1 MPAPSAPMG
10 VKVPA
15 GGPGHASPPA
25 AFEAEPPRLTTCL
38 NMTPVDYPD
47 GTTGA
52 PEFPAHELD
61 LTDATSI
68 EQILAHIDAR
78 IHAPLDD
85 VWAGPPGTDGEH
97 EWVDDP
103 AEEAWAKAL
112 SEAMFGQRYGGPGQ
126 CYFGDS
132 KWDSFIFSRM
142 QKTSIDYMS
151 QKVWGVRK
159 KATAPATWLE
169 VQIFEKQIEKD
180 GRRIESAM
188 EDNDDP
194 AISICCA
201 CEHNATYGTIMRGFT
216 LEQHMNGAGWAAGQN
231 PGRPIFDAGQFAGGK
246 WYPTKEATLDV
257 AAGLEKTPPIGPGT
271 IYCYNPFG
279 DNKMVTGFVPI
290 GWIETDAHG
299 APAIKAQFREKTLN
313 DITERKSQYGTPK
326 RQVDDPTEQ
335 LTKVEELNFTPSTP
349 TSESDAANMLVGVP
363 LPATGQRKGSHIFF
377 VLRVSK
383 DKKRIQKFDTSNGHP
398 LDRHVGDT
406 VMDPLGKEGIYDG
419 ISLTAAPPGNV
430 FCGMGVLPRAPV
442 ALDTMADHIRRA
454 RPISLM
460 RLVIA
465 ERRPG
470 PELSDR
476 HVLFVSKLMR
486 MYDDDGQNF
495 WVSKC
500 AWSLRNTPG
509 FTSLQP
515 WWIIYIPRMEL
526 ARMMWTKGARSRK
539 LSEMARDVSVIRRM
553 RFDKEQAKKTKKD
566 PPPAPGLRYGEDYVA
581 QIVLTND
588 DRGGALYWSRA
599 RSELSFGVT
608 NEQIQGN
615 PLPNA
620 IKDSVAPV
628 ARQGRDPKLEVPWN
642 GERFDD
648 RYSDID
654 ITIPSLFRDGEDTR
668 SASEHDAEPIAT
680 DDDHAEELR
689 MSMIDD
695 EPRTPGEVELA

>member
-1 MPAPSAPMG
+1 MG

-85 VWAGPPGTDGEH
+85 AWAGPPGTDGED

-151 QKVWGVRK
+151 QDVWGLRK

-169 VQIFEKQIEKD
+169 VQIFKKQLEKRNTD
-180 GRRIESAM
+180 LVAM
-188 EDNDDP
+188 MTDNDDP

-201 CEHNATYGTIMRGFT
+201 CEHNATYGTITRGFT
-216 LEQHMNGAGWAAGQN
+216 LEQHMNGACWAAGQN
-231 PGRPIFDAGQFAGGK
+231 PGRPIFDAQQFPGGR

-279 DNKMVTGFVPI
+279 DNKMVTGYVPI
-290 GWIETDAHG
+290 AWVVTDAQGRPTVDQKH
-299 APAIKAQFREKTLN
+299 ADHVLN
-313 DITERKSQYGTPK
+313 DLPEKHSKHDAPK
-326 RQVDDPTEQ
+326 RMVTSSADQQSKIDT
-335 LTKVEELNFTPSTP
+335 LLYSPSAP
-349 TSESDAANMLVGVP
+349 TSEAEAENMYVGVT

-383 DKKRIQKFDTSNGHP
+383 DEKRIQKFDTSNGYP
-398 LDRHVGDT
+398 LDKHAGDT

-419 ISLTAAPPGNV
+419 ISLTTAPPGNV
-430 FCGMGVLPRAPV
+430 FCGMGVLPEAPV
-442 ALDTMADHIRRA
+442 ALDVMAAHIRRA
-454 RPISLM
+454 RPIGLM

-470 PELSDR
+470 RELSDR

-486 MYDDDGQNF
+486 MYDDKDQNF

-509 FTSLQP
+509 FTSIQP

-553 RFDKEQAKKTKKD
+553 KFDREQAKKTKKD

-620 IKDSVAPV
+620 IKDSVTPV

-654 ITIPSLFRDGEDTR
+654 IAIPSLFRDGEDTR
-668 SASEHDAEPIAT
+668 TAAEQDSMPIAT
-680 DDDHAEELR
+680 DDEHANALR
-689 MSMIDD
+689 VCMIDD
-695 EPRTPGEVELA
+695 EPKEPGIVELV

>member
-1 MPAPSAPMG
+1 
-10 VKVPA
+10 
-15 GGPGHASPPA
+15 
-25 AFEAEPPRLTTCL
+25 
-38 NMTPVDYPD
+38 
-47 GTTGA
+47 
-52 PEFPAHELD
+52 
-61 LTDATSI
+61 
-68 EQILAHIDAR
+68 
-78 IHAPLDD
+78 
-85 VWAGPPGTDGEH
+85 
-97 EWVDDP
+97 
-103 AEEAWAKAL
+103 
-112 SEAMFGQRYGGPGQ
+112 
-126 CYFGDS
+126 
-132 KWDSFIFSRM
+132 
-142 QKTSIDYMS
+142 
-151 QKVWGVRK
+151 
-159 KATAPATWLE
+159 
-169 VQIFEKQIEKD
+169 
-180 GRRIESAM
+180 
-188 EDNDDP
+188 
-194 AISICCA
+194 
-201 CEHNATYGTIMRGFT
+201 
-216 LEQHMNGAGWAAGQN
+216 
-231 PGRPIFDAGQFAGGK
+231 
-246 WYPTKEATLDV
+246 
-257 AAGLEKTPPIGPGT
+257 
-271 IYCYNPFG
+271 
-279 DNKMVTGFVPI
+279 
-290 GWIETDAHG
+290 
-299 APAIKAQFREKTLN
+299 
-313 DITERKSQYGTPK
+313 
-326 RQVDDPTEQ
+326 
-335 LTKVEELNFTPSTP
+335 
-349 TSESDAANMLVGVP
+349 
-363 LPATGQRKGSHIFF
+363 
-377 VLRVSK
+377 
-383 DKKRIQKFDTSNGHP
+383 
-398 LDRHVGDT
+398 
-406 VMDPLGKEGIYDG
+406 
-419 ISLTAAPPGNV
+419 
-430 FCGMGVLPRAPV
+430 
-442 ALDTMADHIRRA
+442 
-454 RPISLM
+454 M

-486 MYDDDGQNF
+486 TYDDDGQNF

-526 ARMMWTKGARSRK
+526 ARMMWAKGARSRK

-553 RFDKEQAKKTKKD
+553 KFDKEQAKKTKKD